1 MSAWAMYAMRSVPG
15 RVVSEVAITLKL
27 QTKQLAMDSA
37 ETASDIQIAATVC
50 TEPVLSWDE
59 RHLFFRS
66 HLPSC
71 SGAYGVCPG
80 ATAE

>member
-1 MSAWAMYAMRSVPG
+1 MRGVGVDHVRDEVSTWQ
-15 RVVSEVAITLKL
+15 VVSEVAIHAEIA
-27 QTKQLAMDSA
+27 TKQLAMDSA

-66 HLPSC
+66 HLHR
-71 SGAYGVCPG
+71 VQ
-80 ATAE
+80 EHL